1 MGAARSQYGWKMFS
15 YKLSMKTIAIAV
27 AFALKYCHANF
38 KMVSR
43 FSCNACY
50 FWFSAQPAS
59 GLPNFDWADTIVK
72 KGGHMIG
79 YGLLA
84 GTYWYA
90 LGYQKDKRW
99 WAWLLAVLYAMTDEF
114 HQSFVFGR
122 HPSVWDVLIFD
133 NLGALISLWV
143 INRIKQKR
151 SDQA

>member
-1 MGAARSQYGWKMFS
+1 
-15 YKLSMKTIAIAV
+15 
-27 AFALKYCHANF
+27 
-38 KMVSR
+38 
-43 FSCNACY
+43 
-50 FWFSAQPAS
+50 
-59 GLPNFDWADTIVK
+59 
-72 KGGHMIG
+72 MIG

-133 NLGALISLWV
+133 NLGALISLWA

>member
-1 MGAARSQYGWKMFS
+1 M
-15 YKLSMKTIAIAV
+15 LVI
-27 AFALKYCHANF
+27 
-38 KMVSR
+38 
-43 FSCNACY
+43 
-50 FWFSAQPAS
+50 FWFSAQPAP
-59 GLPNFDWADTIVK
+59 GLPYFDWADKIVK

-79 YGLLA
+79 YALLA

-90 LGYQKDKRW
+90 LGYHKDKRW

-122 HPSVWDVLIFD
+122 HPSIWDVLIFD
-133 NLGALISLWV
+133 DLGALISLWV